1 MRLNKDQKAFSAVDP
16 ESVGF
21 NRLQFKSPKMKTG
34 LLCDR
39 AEIKELFN
47 SSSKVSERDECGGRY
62 TVQTRN
68 ERRLRICILSHNWC
82 KPDGNIPD
90 MSARLWTLNCSLT

>member
-1 MRLNKDQKAFSAVDP
+1 MRLNKEQKAFSAVDP

-47 SSSKVSERDECGGRY
+47 SSSKVSERRVWWSIYSTDFSSD
-62 TVQTRN
+62 
-68 ERRLRICILSHNWC
+68 CIVHLS
-82 KPDGNIPD
+82 
-90 MSARLWTLNCSLT
+90 

>member
-1 MRLNKDQKAFSAVDP
+1 MRLNKEQKAFSAVDP

-47 SSSKVSERDECGGRY
+47 SSSKVSESLPSFCRVSEQNS
-62 TVQTRN
+62 VFN
-68 ERRLRICILSHNWC
+68 FSHIE
-82 KPDGNIPD
+82 IP
-90 MSARLWTLNCSLT
+90 

>member
-1 MRLNKDQKAFSAVDP
+1 MRLNKEQKAFSAVDP

-68 ERRLRICILSHNWC
+68 ERRLRICILNHFEY
-82 KPDGNIPD
+82 
-90 MSARLWTLNCSLT
+90 

>member
-1 MRLNKDQKAFSAVDP
+1 MRLNKEQKAFSAVDP
-16 ESVGF
+16 ESDEF

-39 AEIKELFN
+39 A
-47 SSSKVSERDECGGRY
+47 KVSERDECGGLY

-82 KPDGNIPD
+82 KQDGNIPD
-90 MSARLWTLNCSLT
+90 MSARLWTLELLVKQVLS

>member
-1 MRLNKDQKAFSAVDP
+1 MRLNKEQKAFSAVDP

-39 AEIKELFN
+39 AEIN
-47 SSSKVSERDECGGRY
+47 
-62 TVQTRN
+62 N
-68 ERRLRICILSHNWC
+68 
-82 KPDGNIPD
+82 
-90 MSARLWTLNCSLT
+90 

>member
-1 MRLNKDQKAFSAVDP
+1 MRLNKEQKAFNAVAP
-16 ESVGF
+16 ESVEF

-47 SSSKVSERDECGGRY
+47 SSSKVSERDQFGGLY
-62 TVQTRN
+62 TEQTRN
-68 ERRLRICILSHNWC
+68 ERRLRICILSHN
-82 KPDGNIPD
+82 
-90 MSARLWTLNCSLT
+90 